1 MLCNYVYDSQK
12 TWGELESE
20 VRAAVAEVKRLVQGV
35 MAGAG
40 APEYEVAKFCAA
52 IDNVAA
58 EFGVDPREPGWEG
71 VLAGMGKDED
81 DIAEHGAAI
90 DKALR
95 DSAAMRESPAKLV
108 VEIQFMTKEYYAMRK
123 KTHAWYK
130 VVRADHARGLLL
142 DYAGGL

>member
-1 MLCNYVYDSQK
+1 MGMNERTL
-12 TWGELESE
+12 
-20 VRAAVAEVKRLVQGV
+20 AAFGV
-35 MAGAG
+35 NA
-40 APEYEVAKFCAA
+40 
-52 IDNVAA
+52 DLVAA

-71 VLAGMGKDED
+71 ALAGAGWSEAM
-81 DIAEHGAAI
+81 IAEQRAAI
-90 DKALR
+90 DKALG

-130 VVRADHARGLLL
+130 VVRADHAYGMVL

>member
-1 MLCNYVYDSQK
+1 M
-12 TWGELESE
+12 
-20 VRAAVAEVKRLVQGV
+20 
-35 MAGAG
+35 
-40 APEYEVAKFCAA
+40 
-52 IDNVAA
+52 AA

-71 VLAGMGKDED
+71 ALAGKGKDED
-81 DIAEHGAAI
+81 EIAGYSAAI
-90 DKALR
+90 DEALG

-130 VVRADHARGLLL
+130 VVRADHAAGMLV

>member
-1 MLCNYVYDSQK
+1 MGMPEDDVA
-12 TWGELESE
+12 ELG
-20 VRAAVAEVKRLVQGV
+20 AAVDTA
-35 MAGAG
+35 
-40 APEYEVAKFCAA
+40 
-52 IDNVAA
+52 AA

-71 VLAGMGKDED
+71 ALAGAGVREAG
-81 DIAEHGAAI
+81 IAKVGAAI
-90 DKALR
+90 DKALG

-130 VVRADHARGLLL
+130 VVRADHANGMLV